1 MQIRLLAVIAAI
13 VSPHGT
19 AGAQDF
25 RSGLSAYNSGDY
37 ARAYYDWF
45 KVAEQADAKAEAGL
59 GFFYHHG
66 LGVPRD
72 DAAAATWS
80 IKAAEKGQAEAQLLL
95 GTLFLLPASQVRQRS
110 GAWPR
115 AERHRGYRWRGAF
128 RQGVRSVAGRLPHR
142 LDRSTGGG
150 RIRRGS
156 NGVAAPARS
165 DGRA

>member
-1 MQIRLLAVIAAI
+1 MQIRLLAGWTLLIAAT
-13 VSPHGT
+13 VSAHGT

-45 KVAEQADAKAEAGL
+45 KVAEQADAKAEADL

-115 AERHRGYRWRGAF
+115 AERH
-128 RQGVRSVAGRLPHR
+128 
-142 LDRSTGGG
+142 
-150 RIRRGS
+150 
-156 NGVAAPARS
+156 
-165 DGRA
+165 